1 METNLTERYLDATV
15 RSLPAAAQQDVR
27 RELSASINEAIDT
40 RTEAGED
47 PRSAERSVLDELGDP
62 SVLAA
67 HFADRPLHLIG
78 PQYFLTWWR
87 LLKMLLTIIPVCV
100 LGAVALGQVL
110 ANASIAEVI
119 AHSVGISLTVALHL
133 CFWVTLVFAVMERTG
148 ARTGTTWSVDQ
159 LPEPRETG
167 AAVSDLVAS
176 LVFVVL
182 GVGALI
188 WDGTRGLAYV
198 GGESMPFLNPQLWP
212 TAVAVLFVL
221 IALEGVLAVLVHLR
235 GRWTMALAALNVAL
249 AVVFVTWTLT
259 LMVRGTLVNPELV
272 AFLSEVGGIGQETWR
287 ILGILLGFL
296 VVGVSLWDAVDGF
309 LKARRAAG

>member
-1 METNLTERYLDATV
+1 
-15 RSLPAAAQQDVR
+15 
-27 RELSASINEAIDT
+27 
-40 RTEAGED
+40 
-47 PRSAERSVLDELGDP
+47 
-62 SVLAA
+62 
-67 HFADRPLHLIG
+67 
-78 PQYFLTWWR
+78 
-87 LLKMLLTIIPVCV
+87 LTIVPVCV

-259 LMVRGTLVNPELV
+259 LMGRGTLVNPELV

-287 ILGILLGFL
+287 ILGILLGFV